1 MQEFLKNYK
10 KIFFKEIFIL
20 FPDPWPKKKHLK
32 RRLVQ
37 MPFVKILLER
47 MEKNG
52 KLYFAT
58 DNQNYFDE
66 VISVA
71 LIYAEKG
78 RRMSVTVKDIVY
90 GLKRLSHEI
99 YDYDV

>member
-1 MQEFLKNYK
+1 MEFPVTKEVLVNAKAEILKLARSGDVQFVSGLNSN
-10 KIFFKEIFIL
+10 EIRYIL
-20 FPDPWPKKKHLK
+20 
-32 RRLVQ
+32 
-37 MPFVKILLER
+37 
-47 MEKNG
+47 
-52 KLYFAT
+52 
-58 DNQNYFDE
+58 QNYFDV

>member
-1 MQEFLKNYK
+1 MEFPVTKEELVSAKAEILKLARSGDVQFVSGLNSN
-10 KIFFKEIFIL
+10 EIRYIL
-20 FPDPWPKKKHLK
+20 
-32 RRLVQ
+32 
-37 MPFVKILLER
+37 
-47 MEKNG
+47 
-52 KLYFAT
+52 
-58 DNQNYFDE
+58 QNYFDE

>member
-1 MQEFLKNYK
+1 MEFPVTKEVLVNAKAEILKLARSGDVQFVSGLNSN
-10 KIFFKEIFIL
+10 EIRYIL
-20 FPDPWPKKKHLK
+20 
-32 RRLVQ
+32 
-37 MPFVKILLER
+37 
-47 MEKNG
+47 
-52 KLYFAT
+52 
-58 DNQNYFDE
+58 QNYFDE

>member
-1 MQEFLKNYK
+1 MEFPVTKEVLVNAKAEILKLARSGDVQFVSGLNSN
-10 KIFFKEIFIL
+10 EIRYIL
-20 FPDPWPKKKHLK
+20 
-32 RRLVQ
+32 
-37 MPFVKILLER
+37 
-47 MEKNG
+47 
-52 KLYFAT
+52 
-58 DNQNYFDE
+58 QNYFDE

-78 RRMSVTVKDIVY
+78 RRMSLTVKDIVY

>member
-1 MQEFLKNYK
+1 MEFPVTKEVLVNAKAEILKLARSGDVQFVSGLNSN
-10 KIFFKEIFIL
+10 EIRYIL
-20 FPDPWPKKKHLK
+20 
-32 RRLVQ
+32 
-37 MPFVKILLER
+37 
-47 MEKNG
+47 
-52 KLYFAT
+52 
-58 DNQNYFDE
+58 QNYFDE

-99 YDYDV
+99 YDYDM

>member
-1 MQEFLKNYK
+1 MEYPVTKEVLVSTKDEILKLARSGDVQFVSGLNSN
-10 KIFFKEIFIL
+10 EIRYIL
-20 FPDPWPKKKHLK
+20 
-32 RRLVQ
+32 
-37 MPFVKILLER
+37 
-47 MEKNG
+47 
-52 KLYFAT
+52 
-58 DNQNYFDE
+58 QNYFDE

-78 RRMSVTVKDIVY
+78 RRMSLTVKDIVY

>member
-1 MQEFLKNYK
+1 MEFPVTKEELVSAKAEILKLARSGDVQFVSGLNSN
-10 KIFFKEIFIL
+10 EIRYIL
-20 FPDPWPKKKHLK
+20 
-32 RRLVQ
+32 
-37 MPFVKILLER
+37 
-47 MEKNG
+47 
-52 KLYFAT
+52 
-58 DNQNYFDE
+58 QNYFDV

-78 RRMSVTVKDIVY
+78 RRMSLTVKDIVY